1 MQGGDDDIDALLA
14 AMKVQ
19 DVNKVVIH
27 DDCPPPSARSCAC
40 FVAHTTKVTI
50 MCCRSGVLPMA
61 RRVLP
66 AVQDPVNWLHPE
78 LVSTLTALLSLPCRG
93 TS

>member
-19 DVNKVVIH
+19 DVNTVVIH

-40 FVAHTTKVTI
+40 FVAHTTKVTAMTVKI
-50 MCCRSGVLPMA
+50 WCAVQP
-61 RRVLP
+61 RRVLAAIP
-66 AVQDPVNWLHPE
+66 HPVNWLQPRHID
-78 LVSTLTALLSLPCRG
+78 LLTAIIHRRG